1 MNFIPGCCRHFFN
14 WQAPWLLLLTNLNNE
29 ERATIEQ
36 QARKR
41 ASDVARNYHLYPTI
55 VNEKKIKAALVEA
68 MLRSH
73 HPPQREEEQIMSTWY
88 LEPQSTSRE

>member
-1 MNFIPGCCRHFFN
+1 M
-14 WQAPWLLLLTNLNNE
+14 
-29 ERATIEQ
+29 
-36 QARKR
+36 
-41 ASDVARNYHLYPTI
+41 ARNYHLYPTI

-88 LEPQSTSRE
+88 LEPQSTSRK